1 MMPKDSS
8 DDLPFDQ
15 PIEFPVDGE
24 LDLHMFRPRD
34 VKTVVLEYL
43 SVCQAKSILTVRIVH
58 GKGIGQ
64 LRETVHAI
72 LRTHPE
78 VVSFRLAGEGL
89 GGWGA
94 TMVALKSTEH
104 GSIEDTK

>member
-1 MMPKDSS
+1 MPKGSN
-8 DDLPFDQ
+8 DDLPLDQ
-15 PIEFPVDGE
+15 PIEFPIDGE

-43 SVCQAKSILTVRIVH
+43 DACQAKGILTVRVVH

-72 LRTHPE
+72 LRNHPH

-94 TMVALKSTEH
+94 TVVALKPKST
-104 GSIEDTK
+104 GSE